1 MAFEGKAL
9 TMGTKSGSAVTPK
22 IVLNAKDGSSEFAGN
37 VTADGESKFAKD
49 NSNVYSLDV
58 TTDGV
63 TANKVVNAKAGIK
76 FGADTTAMTS
86 VERGAV
92 EAKAV
97 DGSDVVLI
105 SKSSLQATR
114 SDMEADN
121 ATVFGGIYAVDTTN
135 KTLSYNSSALTN
147 EMFKSKVGESW
158 TGASDLTGSLNNL
171 ALNMNAIT
179 GGSMTN
185 SGVVNNAYNASG
197 VSYDGL
203 ASSTPLSTA
212 VSQVSLNIGNAI
224 DPVARTK
231 GRTLATNSVN
241 SNIDA
246 LDEAIGTDLTTGT
259 QNTLSVTQTVN
270 QNLKALSNAISGS
283 GSDVVHKSGDENIT
297 GTKTFKIVQ
306 KFEKT
311 EGEGESAKTY
321 ETDIDGKTLTMGTK
335 SGSTVTPKI
344 VLNANDGSAT
354 FAGLLNA
361 NGGVNT
367 TTLVVT
373 NGANISG
380 AAQFN
385 DGVIIGSSA
394 SGGARSLMVNG
405 AMGVTGLSTLS
416 GTNGIKFDNADT
428 TIKGFAT
435 TVDANSDNTTV
446 ATSKAVYDAIYGEGA
461 DVVHKNGIE
470 TITGIKTFTKQLTAG
485 GGIYVDGASVLNGT
499 MQVNDIATFSKDNGL
514 RFGNSQIIAKDI
526 VNEIDTTASESD
538 LKSQLVTA
546 YAVKDITDGINGKID
561 TEAAE
566 RRAEDVSLSN
576 RINTEAA
583 ERRAEDASLS
593 NRINTEAAERRAED
607 AALSRRIAETGAAV
621 EQEAATRA
629 AADTA
634 LDVRVT
640 ALEEESGGQSEAI
653 RELQRDVKVQ
663 EVDGGLI
670 RTQGNFVDGLAHTV
684 GENVMILD
692 DAMGSVDADGHYTKA
707 SKDADGKI
715 VTTMADNIEKLDEH
729 LHNASEALGG
739 SFDETTDKWSA
750 NLEVATG
757 KDAVKYGNITVEKV
771 TDALNQIIT
780 NVGTKDDLGEEFNGI
795 KTSNS
800 LNKNIAALNDTIGN
814 LKNMNDSTN
823 ITNGNPGSPGYKVP
837 KNVVDVL
844 NNIDA
849 TLGTVHGLSDKL
861 RKAGKYNGNLGNETV
876 ESHLAAIDTSI
887 GNRANMNNTSFDSYA
902 SLSGKD
908 IASAVSSVASNVGT
922 AADLGK
928 AMNGVSA
935 KNTVNSNIASLNMA
949 IGNFSLIHRL
959 QILDL
964 KKTVYASEA
973 TNVTDAIC
981 ALDSNMYKLDY
992 QVNDLGVKY
1001 QRLRRELRIGMSSL
1015 AAMSAM
1021 APNARAAG
1029 NTQLTI
1035 GTGAYADHTAVA
1047 VGAFHWITN
1056 NLMVNA
1062 GVAWGDTDDAIY
1074 RMGLSYSF

>member
-1 MAFEGKAL
+1 NRINTEAAERRAEDASL
-9 TMGTKSGSAVTPK
+9 
-22 IVLNAKDGSSEFAGN
+22 
-37 VTADGESKFAKD
+37 
-49 NSNVYSLDV
+49 SNRIN
-58 TTDGV
+58 TE
-63 TANKVVNAKAGIK
+63 AA
-76 FGADTTAMTS
+76 
-86 VERGAV
+86 ER
-92 EAKAV
+92 
-97 DGSDVVLI
+97 
-105 SKSSLQATR
+105 QA
-114 SDMEADN
+114 E
-121 ATVFGGIYAVDTTN
+121 
-135 KTLSYNSSALTN
+135 
-147 EMFKSKVGESW
+147 
-158 TGASDLTGSLNNL
+158 
-171 ALNMNAIT
+171 
-179 GGSMTN
+179 
-185 SGVVNNAYNASG
+185 
-197 VSYDGL
+197 
-203 ASSTPLSTA
+203 
-212 VSQVSLNIGNAI
+212 
-224 DPVARTK
+224 
-231 GRTLATNSVN
+231 
-241 SNIDA
+241 DA
-246 LDEAIGTDLTTGT
+246 
-259 QNTLSVTQTVN
+259 
-270 QNLKALSNAISGS
+270 ALSN
-283 GSDVVHKSGDENIT
+283 
-297 GTKTFKIVQ
+297 
-306 KFEKT
+306 
-311 EGEGESAKTY
+311 
-321 ETDIDGKTLTMGTK
+321 
-335 SGSTVTPKI
+335 
-344 VLNANDGSAT
+344 
-354 FAGLLNA
+354 
-361 NGGVNT
+361 
-367 TTLVVT
+367 
-373 NGANISG
+373 
-380 AAQFN
+380 
-385 DGVIIGSSA
+385 
-394 SGGARSLMVNG
+394 R
-405 AMGVTGLSTLS
+405 
-416 GTNGIKFDNADT
+416 
-428 TIKGFAT
+428 
-435 TVDANSDNTTV
+435 
-446 ATSKAVYDAIYGEGA
+446 
-461 DVVHKNGIE
+461 
-470 TITGIKTFTKQLTAG
+470 
-485 GGIYVDGASVLNGT
+485 
-499 MQVNDIATFSKDNGL
+499 
-514 RFGNSQIIAKDI
+514 
-526 VNEIDTTASESD
+526 
-538 LKSQLVTA
+538 
-546 YAVKDITDGINGKID
+546 ID

-566 RRAEDVSLSN
+566 RRAEDTALSNRINTEAAERRAEDTALSN

-739 SFDETTDKWSA
+739 SFDESTDKWSA

-949 IGNFSLIHRL
+949 IGNIS
-959 QILDL
+959 DL